1 MPRPFRA
8 LGVERD
14 TSVPASGQAPDEA
27 TRPADAAAEP
37 DHGADEVAEA
47 ADEEAL
53 RAEGSSSVPSVGGT
67 RAAASGAPS
76 SSDAES
82 APAGPAAPGASPAP
96 AGPSAPRSSRDR
108 ARVAAIIPAKDEAR
122 RIAAT
127 VRAVRAIPGV
137 DLILVVDDGSED
149 DTQHAAREA
158 GAVVVRHSHNR
169 GRAAALETGAAV
181 VAMRDVPGRP
191 PRSLLLLAADLAEAA
206 VNVAPL
212 IPPIFAGTA
221 DMTVALLPPAPTG
234 RGMVVGAAR
243 RAIAQLTGW
252 TPDAPLSPL
261 RCLTRAA
268 FEAATPLAH
277 GAGIEPAMTIDLL
290 RRGFRVLE
298 VPIELRHH
306 PAGGALRNQVR
317 RVAGA
322 RDVELAINARRMG
335 AAADA
340 VRDRLA
346 PPARRGR

>member
-8 LGVERD
+8 SVVKRG
-14 TSVPASGQAPDEA
+14 TSLPGFTAAPDEA
-27 TRPADAAAEP
+27 T
-37 DHGADEVAEA
+37 GLADESRPP
-47 ADEEAL
+47 DD
-53 RAEGSSSVPSVGGT
+53 G
-67 RAAASGAPS
+67 
-76 SSDAES
+76 
-82 APAGPAAPGASPAP
+82 SPAP
-96 AGPSAPRSSRDR
+96 TAAPAPRPSRDR
-108 ARVAAIIPAKDEAR
+108 PRVAAIIPAKDEAR

-149 DTQHAAREA
+149 ETQHAAREA

-181 VAMRDVPGRP
+181 VAMRDVPGRA

-212 IPPIFAGTA
+212 LPPVLTGTA
-221 DMTVALLPPAPTG
+221 DMTVALLPPTPTG
-234 RGMVVGAAR
+234 RGMVVSAAR

-252 TPDAPLSPL
+252 VPDAPLSPL

-290 RRGFRVLE
+290 RDGFRVLE

-317 RVAGA
+317 RFSGA
-322 RDVELAINARRMG
+322 RDVELAINARRVE
-335 AAADA
+335 AAADV
-340 VRDRLA
+340 VRDRLT
-346 PPARRGR
+346 PPPRRTR

>member
-1 MPRPFRA
+1 MPPRFRSP
-8 LGVERD
+8 GVTRD
-14 TSVPASGQAPDEA
+14 TSVPGSWQAPDEDA
-27 TRPADAAAEP
+27 TAADAVDEP
-37 DHGADEVAEA
+37 TAD
-47 ADEEAL
+47 
-53 RAEGSSSVPSVGGT
+53 G
-67 RAAASGAPS
+67 PS
-76 SSDAES
+76 SSEAAPVASAEPVVPDVH
-82 APAGPAAPGASPAP
+82 PAPAAPA
-96 AGPSAPRSSRDR
+96 APRSSRDR
-108 ARVAAIIPAKDEAR
+108 PRVAAIIPAKDEAR

-149 DTQHAAREA
+149 DTQDAAREA

-206 VNVAPL
+206 VTVAPL
-212 IPPIFAGTA
+212 IPPVLAGTA
-221 DMTVALLPPAPTG
+221 DMTVALLPPVPTG
-234 RGMVVGAAR
+234 RGLVVGAAR

-268 FEAATPLAH
+268 FEAATPLAR

-290 RRGFRVLE
+290 RGGFRVLE

-306 PAGGALRNQVR
+306 PSGGALRNQVR

-322 RDVELAINARRMG
+322 RDVELAVNARRME
-335 AAADA
+335 AAADV
-340 VRDRLA
+340 VRDRLK

>member
-1 MPRPFRA
+1 VPRPFRA
-8 LGVERD
+8 
-14 TSVPASGQAPDEA
+14 
-27 TRPADAAAEP
+27 
-37 DHGADEVAEA
+37 
-47 ADEEAL
+47 
-53 RAEGSSSVPSVGGT
+53 
-67 RAAASGAPS
+67 SGAKRGSVVPGS
-76 SSDAES
+76 TPTAGETPP
-82 APAGPAAPGASPAP
+82 AAGPAPLADGAPAP
-96 AGPSAPRSSRDR
+96 PPRSPRDR
-108 ARVAAIIPAKDEAR
+108 PRVAAIIPAKDEAR

-181 VAMRDVPGRP
+181 VAMRDVPGRV

-212 IPPIFAGTA
+212 IPPVLAGTA
-221 DMTVALLPPAPTG
+221 DMTVALLPPTPTG
-234 RGMVVGAAR
+234 RGMVVSAAR

-252 TPDAPLSPL
+252 TPGAPLSPL

-290 RRGFRVLE
+290 RAGFRVLE
-298 VPIELRHH
+298 VPIELRHRA
-306 PAGGALRNQVR
+306 AGGALRNQLR
-317 RVAGA
+317 RVTGA
-322 RDVELAINARRMG
+322 RDVELAINARRVE
-335 AAADA
+335 AAADV
-340 VRDRLA
+340 VRDRLSS
-346 PPARRGR
+346 PQRRGR

>member
-1 MPRPFRA
+1 MPRQPSDPGATRGSA
-8 LGVERD
+8 LPGA
-14 TSVPASGQAPDEA
+14 VPAPDEA
-27 TRPADAAAEP
+27 TPPTARPVDAAT
-37 DHGADEVAEA
+37 D
-47 ADEEAL
+47 
-53 RAEGSSSVPSVGGT
+53 
-67 RAAASGAPS
+67 
-76 SSDAES
+76 
-82 APAGPAAPGASPAP
+82 PAAVPPRARSP
-96 AGPSAPRSSRDR
+96 RDR
-108 ARVAAIIPAKDEAR
+108 PRVAAIIPAQDEAR

-137 DLILVVDDGSED
+137 DLVLVVDDGSED
-149 DTQHAAREA
+149 ETQHVARDA

-212 IPPIFAGTA
+212 VSPVTAGDA

-234 RGMVVGAAR
+234 RGLVVSAAR

-252 TPDAPLSPL
+252 TPGAPLSPL
-261 RCLTRAA
+261 RCLTRDA

-290 RRGFRVLE
+290 RSGFRVLE

-306 PAGGALRNQVR
+306 PGGGALRNQVR

-322 RDVELAINARRMG
+322 RDVELAINARRVE
-335 AAADA
+335 AAADV
-340 VRDRLA
+340 VRDRLS
-346 PPARRGR
+346 PNPRRGR

>member
-1 MPRPFRA
+1 M
-8 LGVERD
+8 
-14 TSVPASGQAPDEA
+14 
-27 TRPADAAAEP
+27 
-37 DHGADEVAEA
+37 
-47 ADEEAL
+47 
-53 RAEGSSSVPSVGGT
+53 
-67 RAAASGAPS
+67 
-76 SSDAES
+76 
-82 APAGPAAPGASPAP
+82 
-96 AGPSAPRSSRDR
+96 
-108 ARVAAIIPAKDEAR
+108 IPAKDEAR

-137 DLILVVDDGSED
+137 DLVLVVDDGSVD

-169 GRAAALETGAAV
+169 GRAAAFETGAAV

-212 IPPIFAGTA
+212 VAPVLAGDV
-221 DMTVALLPPAPTG
+221 DMTVALLPPASTG
-234 RGMVVGAAR
+234 RGLVVRAAR

-252 TPDAPLSPL
+252 TPGAPLSPL

-277 GAGIEPAMTIDLL
+277 GAGVEPAMTIDLL
-290 RRGFRVLE
+290 RAGFRVLE

-306 PAGGALRNQVR
+306 PGGGTLHNQAQ
-317 RVAGA
+317 RVSGA
-322 RDVELAINARRMG
+322 RDVELAISARRAR

-346 PPARRGR
+346 PRPSHTS

>member
-1 MPRPFRA
+1 MPRPSRA
-8 LGVERD
+8 TGAEPGSGVPWD
-14 TSVPASGQAPDEA
+14 GPAQASDEA
-27 TRPADAAAEP
+27 GGVD
-37 DHGADEVAEA
+37 GAGEVQ
-47 ADEEAL
+47 
-53 RAEGSSSVPSVGGT
+53 
-67 RAAASGAPS
+67 PS
-76 SSDAES
+76 SDGAGAARSSPDAVR
-82 APAGPAAPGASPAP
+82 SPAP
-96 AGPSAPRSSRDR
+96 APAPVRTSRDR
-108 ARVAAIIPAKDEAR
+108 PRVAALIPAKDEAR

-137 DLILVVDDGSED
+137 DLVLVVDDGSVD

-169 GRAAALETGAAV
+169 GRAAAFETGAAV

-212 IPPIFAGTA
+212 VAPVLAGDV
-221 DMTVALLPPAPTG
+221 DMTVALLPPASTG
-234 RGMVVGAAR
+234 RGLVVRAAR

-252 TPDAPLSPL
+252 TPGAPLSPL

-277 GAGIEPAMTIDLL
+277 GAGVEPAMTIDLL
-290 RRGFRVLE
+290 RAGFRVLE

-306 PAGGALRNQVR
+306 PGGGTLHNQAQ
-317 RVAGA
+317 RVSGA
-322 RDVELAINARRMG
+322 RDVELAISARRAR

-346 PPARRGR
+346 PRPSHTS